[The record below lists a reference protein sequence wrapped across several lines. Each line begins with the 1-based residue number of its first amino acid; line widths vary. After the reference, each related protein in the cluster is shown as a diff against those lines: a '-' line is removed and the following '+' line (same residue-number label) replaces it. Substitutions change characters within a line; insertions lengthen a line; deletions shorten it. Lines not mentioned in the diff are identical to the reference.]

1 MLRILVINEVSPQIK
16 NRTSIIFEK
25 IVPILSK
32 KNKIKIFWLS
42 YDYKRNQKT
51 TESWY
56 ELLHVHE
63 FKNAKDVI
71 EKVKPSLI
79 YVMPGLS
86 TIDYAFLLAARF
98 FKIPTFGWIDGAPV
112 FARSYVDS
120 KKQLREYYRQFF
132 ERRESD
138 DYNSEFRGISFLKKN
153 LFLIRTMKVIGN
165 SYKQIISELIEN
177 FRLSLNW
184 KFKEEQKNTRFN
196 CDLLLVE
203 NKPTVDFSCN
213 FGLSKKNMKLVGDP
227 TYDLAFEERSKKS
240 FEKKNGKLNVLFITV
255 NFTSGQGKTE
265 WSVSKQNR
273 MIKELMTEYEKIKDK
288 ISLKIKIHPVSES
301 YTAYKKILDA
311 YKTDI
316 QIFQHEDVFEL
327 IKEADVVLTSA
338 TSTAGLIAL
347 IMKKPV
353 VVWNYFNVQGD
364 LFIKEKIAMNC
375 DEVSQIKN
383 CLYNKK
389 GFVQENEL
397 IINEFITK
405 FCGTGNASQKIA
417 DAVNDLASKN

>member
-364 LFIKEKIAMNC
+364 LFIKEKITMNC

>member
-32 KNKIKIFWLS
+32 KNKIEIFWFS
-42 YDYKRNQKT
+42 YNYKKNQKT

-56 ELLHVHE
+56 ELLHIHE

-71 EKVKPSLI
+71 EKVNPSLI
-79 YVMPGLS
+79 YVMPGFN
-86 TIDYAFLLAARF
+86 TIDYAFLLTARF
-98 FKIPTFGWIDGAPV
+98 FKIPTFGWVDGAPV
-112 FARSYVDS
+112 FARMETNR
-120 KKQLREYYRQFF
+120 KKQLAEYSRQFF
-132 ERRESD
+132 ERREHD
-138 DYNSEFRGISFLKKN
+138 GYNSEFRGVNYFKKN
-153 LFLIRTMKVIGN
+153 LFFIRTMRAIGN
-165 SYKQIISELIEN
+165 SYKQIISELVEN

-203 NKPTVDFSCN
+203 NEPTIDFACN
-213 FGLSKKNMKLVGDP
+213 FGLSKKNMRLMGDP

-240 FEKKNGKLNVLFITV
+240 FGKKNGKLNVLFITV

-265 WSVSKQNR
+265 WSVSKQNH
-273 MIKELMTEYEKIKDK
+273 MIKELVTEYEKIKDK
-288 ISLKIKIHPVSES
+288 ISLKIKIHPISES
-301 YTAYKKILDA
+301 YTAYKKILDTC
-311 YKTDI
+311 KTDI
-316 QIFQHEDVFEL
+316 QIFQYEDVFEL

-338 TSTAGLIAL
+338 TSTAGLFAL
-347 IMKKPV
+347 IMKKPIII
-353 VVWNYFNVQGD
+353 WNYFNVQGD
-364 LFIKEKIAMNC
+364 LFIKEKIAINC
-375 DEVSQIKN
+375 DEASQIKD

-405 FCGTGNASQKIA
+405 FCGMGNASQKIA

>member
-32 KNKIKIFWLS
+32 KNKIEIFWFS
-42 YDYKRNQKT
+42 YDYKKNQKT

-56 ELLHVHE
+56 ELLHIHE

-71 EKVKPSLI
+71 EKVNPSLI
-79 YVMPGLS
+79 YVMPGFN
-86 TIDYAFLLAARF
+86 TIDYAFLLTARF
-98 FKIPTFGWIDGAPV
+98 FKIPTFGWVDGAPV
-112 FARSYVDS
+112 FARMETNR
-120 KKQLREYYRQFF
+120 KKQLAEYSRQFF
-132 ERRESD
+132 ERREHD
-138 DYNSEFRGISFLKKN
+138 GYNSEFRGVNYFKKN
-153 LFLIRTMKVIGN
+153 LFFIRTMRAIGN
-165 SYKQIISELIEN
+165 SYKQIISELVEN

-203 NKPTVDFSCN
+203 NEPTIDFACN
-213 FGLSKKNMKLVGDP
+213 FGLSKKNMRLMGDP

-255 NFTSGQGKTE
+255 NFTGGQGKTE
-265 WSVSKQNR
+265 WSVSKQNH
-273 MIKELMTEYEKIKDK
+273 MIKELVTEYEKIKDK
-288 ISLKIKIHPVSES
+288 ISLKIKIHPISES
-301 YTAYKKILDA
+301 YTAYKKILDTC
-311 YKTDI
+311 KTDI
-316 QIFQHEDVFEL
+316 QIFQYEDVFEL

-338 TSTAGLIAL
+338 TSTAGLFAL
-347 IMKKPV
+347 IMKKPIII
-353 VVWNYFNVQGD
+353 WNYFNVQGD
-364 LFIKEKIAMNC
+364 LFIKEKIAINC
-375 DEVSQIKN
+375 DEASQIKD

-405 FCGTGNASQKIA
+405 FCGMGNASQKIA

>member
-25 IVPILSK
+25 IVPIISK
-32 KNKIKIFWLS
+32 KNNIKIFWLS
-42 YDYKRNQKT
+42 YDYKKNQKT

-56 ELLHVHE
+56 ELLHVDE

-79 YVMPGLS
+79 YVMPGFN
-86 TIDYAFLLAARF
+86 TIDYAFLLTARF
-98 FKIPTFGWIDGAPV
+98 FKIPTFGWVDGAPV
-112 FARSYVDS
+112 FVRMETHR
-120 KKQLREYYRQFF
+120 KKQLAEYSRQFF
-132 ERRESD
+132 ERREYD
-138 DYNSEFRGISFLKKN
+138 DHNSEFRGVNYFKKN
-153 LFLIRTMKVIGN
+153 LFLISTMRSIGN

-203 NKPTVDFSCN
+203 NEPTIDFACN
-213 FGLSKKNMKLVGDP
+213 FGLSKKNMKIAGDP
-227 TYDLAFEERSKKS
+227 TYDLAFEERSKKNL
-240 FEKKNGKLNVLFITV
+240 EKKNGKLNVLFITV

-265 WSVSKQNR
+265 WSVSKQTH
-273 MIKELMTEYEKIKDK
+273 MIKELVAEYEKIKDK
-288 ISLKIKIHPVSES
+288 ISLKIKIHPISES
-301 YTAYKKILDA
+301 YTAYKKILDTC
-311 YKTDI
+311 KTDV
-316 QIFQHEDVFEL
+316 QIFQYEDVFEL

-338 TSTAGLIAL
+338 TSTAGLFAL
-347 IMKKPV
+347 IMKKPI

-364 LFIKEKIAMNC
+364 LFIKEKIAINC
-375 DEVSQIKN
+375 DKVSQIKD

-389 GFVQENEL
+389 GFAQENEL

-405 FCGTGNASQKIA
+405 FCGMGNASQKIA

>member
-32 KNKIKIFWLS
+32 KNKIEIFWLS
-42 YDYKRNQKT
+42 YDYKKNQKT

-56 ELLHVHE
+56 KLLHVHE

-86 TIDYAFLLAARF
+86 TIDYAFLLTARF
-98 FKIPTFGWIDGAPV
+98 FKIPTFGWVFGAGV
-112 FARSYVDS
+112 FEHKGTNR
-120 KKQLREYYRQFF
+120 KKQLAEYYRQFF
-132 ERRESD
+132 ERRELD
-138 DYNSEFRGISFLKKN
+138 NYNSEFRGVSYFKKN
-153 LFLIRTMKVIGN
+153 LFFISTMKAIGN

-177 FRLSLNW
+177 FRLSFNW
-184 KFKEEQKNTRFN
+184 KFKEGQKNTRFN

-203 NKPTVDFSCN
+203 NESTMDFSCN

-240 FEKKNGKLNVLFITV
+240 FDKKNGKLNVLFITV
-255 NFTSGQGKTE
+255 NFTGGQGKTE
-265 WSVSKQNR
+265 WSVSKQNH
-273 MIKELMTEYEKIKDK
+273 MIKELVTEYEKIKDK

-301 YTAYKKILDA
+301 YAVYKKILDT

-316 QIFQHEDVFEL
+316 QIFQYEDVFEL
-327 IKEADVVLTSA
+327 IKESDVVLTSA

-347 IMKKPV
+347 IMKKPIV
-353 VVWNYFNVQGD
+353 IWNYFNVQGD

-375 DEVSQIKN
+375 DEVSQIKD
-383 CLYNKK
+383 CLYSKN

-405 FCGTGNASQKIA
+405 WCGTGNAAQKIA

>member
-32 KNKIKIFWLS
+32 KNKIEIFWLS
-42 YDYKRNQKT
+42 YDYKKNQKT

-56 ELLHVHE
+56 KLLHVHE

-86 TIDYAFLLAARF
+86 TIDYAFLLTARF
-98 FKIPTFGWIDGAPV
+98 FKIPTFGWV
-112 FARSYVDS
+112 FGTGVFEHKGTNR
-120 KKQLREYYRQFF
+120 KKQLAEYYRQFF
-132 ERRESD
+132 ERRELD
-138 DYNSEFRGISFLKKN
+138 NYNSEFRGISFFKKN
-153 LFLIRTMKVIGN
+153 LFFIRTMKAIGN

-177 FRLSLNW
+177 FRLSFNW
-184 KFKEEQKNTRFN
+184 KFKEGQKNTRFN

-203 NKPTVDFSCN
+203 NESTMDFSCN

-240 FEKKNGKLNVLFITV
+240 FDKKNGKLNVLYITV
-255 NFTSGQGKTE
+255 NLASNLGKTE
-265 WSVSKQNR
+265 WSVSKQNH
-273 MIKELMTEYEKIKDK
+273 MIKELVTEYEKIKDK

-301 YTAYKKILDA
+301 YTTYKKILDT

-316 QIFQHEDVFEL
+316 QIFQYEDVFEL
-327 IKEADVVLTSA
+327 IKESDVVLTSA

-347 IMKKPV
+347 IMKKPIII
-353 VVWNYFNVQGD
+353 WNYFNVQGD
-364 LFIKEKIAMNC
+364 LFIKEKIAINC
-375 DEVSQIKN
+375 DEASQIKD

>member
-1 MLRILVINEVSPQIK
+1 MLRILVINEVGPQIK

-32 KNKIKIFWLS
+32 KNKIEIFWLS
-42 YDYKRNQKT
+42 YDYKKNQKT

-56 ELLHVHE
+56 KLLHVHE

-86 TIDYAFLLAARF
+86 TIDYAFLLTARF
-98 FKIPTFGWIDGAPV
+98 FKIPTFGWVFGTPV
-112 FARSYVDS
+112 FEHKGTNR
-120 KKQLREYYRQFF
+120 KKQLTEYSRQFF
-132 ERRESD
+132 EKREID
-138 DYNSEFRGISFLKKN
+138 THNSEFRGISFSKKN
-153 LFLIRTMKVIGN
+153 LFFIRSMKAIES
-165 SYKQIISELIEN
+165 SYNYTFSELIEN

-203 NKPTVDFSCN
+203 NEATIDLMSN

-227 TYDLAFEERSKKS
+227 TYDLAFEESSKKS
-240 FEKKNGKLNVLFITV
+240 FGKKNRKLNVLFITT

-265 WSVSKQNR
+265 WSISKQNH
-273 MIKELMTEYEKIKDK
+273 MIKELVMEYEKIKDE

-301 YTAYKKILDA
+301 YTTYKKILDR

-327 IKEADVVLTSA
+327 IKEADVVLTLA
-338 TSTAGLIAL
+338 ASTAGLIAL
-347 IMKKPV
+347 IMKKPIV
-353 VVWNYFNVQGD
+353 IWNYFNVQGD
-364 LFIKEKIAMNC
+364 LFIKEKIAINC
-375 DEVSQIKN
+375 DKISQIKD
-383 CLYNKK
+383 CLYNNE
-389 GFVQENEL
+389 GFIQENEL

-405 FCGTGNASQKIA
+405 WCGTGNAAQKIA
-417 DAVNDLASKN
+417 DAVNDLVSKN